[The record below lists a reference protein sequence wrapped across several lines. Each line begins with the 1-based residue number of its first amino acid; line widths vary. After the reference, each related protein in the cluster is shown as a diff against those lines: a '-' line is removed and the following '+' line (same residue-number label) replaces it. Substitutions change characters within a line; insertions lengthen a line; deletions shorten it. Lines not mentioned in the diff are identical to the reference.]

1 MSTFVV
7 VHGAWGGAWSWN
19 RFVVPMLR
27 KAGHDVYAATLTGLG
42 ERTHLASPEVTV
54 ETHVQDVANVL
65 FYEDL
70 HDVVLAGHSYGGNV
84 ISGVADRMPERLA
97 QLVYMDAGVP
107 WMEGE
112 GDEARRRERAA
123 QAERE
128 GTWRIMPGDMQ
139 ADDPEEIKKG
149 AAPRRSGQP
158 VRTFTER
165 VRLERGVPSVPKA
178 FVYCA
183 KGKEPGS
190 AQAERAERIK
200 ADPAWRY
207 YELDT
212 GHNLHYSAPEETV
225 RILLEL
231 AKEASGRGARREAG
245 IQPVH

>member
-19 RFVVPMLR
+19 KFVVPRLR
-27 KAGHDVYAATLTGLG
+27 KAGHDVFAATLTGLG
-42 ERTHLASPEVTV
+42 ERTHLANPDVTV

-70 HDVVLAGHSYGGNV
+70 HDVILAGHSYGGNV

-97 QLVYMDAGVP
+97 HLVYLDAAVP
-107 WMEGE
+107 WLEGE
-112 GDEARRRERAA
+112 PDQERRRERAA
-123 QAERE
+123 QAERD
-128 GTWRIMPGDMQ
+128 GTWRILPGDMQ
-139 ADDPEEIKKG
+139 ADDPDEIKRW

-158 VRTFTER
+158 IKTFTEP
-165 VRLERGVPSVPKA
+165 VRLEHGAPAVPKA

-183 KGKEPGS
+183 KGKQPDS
-190 AQAERAERIK
+190 AQAQRAAHIK

-207 YELDT
+207 FELDT

-225 RILLEL
+225 EILLAV
-231 AKEASGRGARREAG
+231 AKEAAARRDR
-245 IQPVH
+245 

>member
-19 RFVVPMLR
+19 KFVVPLLR
-27 KAGHDVYAATLTGLG
+27 KAGHDVFAATLTGLG
-42 ERTHLASPEVTV
+42 ERTHLARPEITT

-70 HDVVLAGHSYGGNV
+70 HDVVLAGHSYGGRV

-97 QLVYMDAGVP
+97 QLVYLDAAVP
-107 WMEGE
+107 WLEGE
-112 GDEARRRERAA
+112 QDEGRRRERME

-128 GTWRIMPGDMQ
+128 GVWRIPPGDMQ
-139 ADDPEEIKKG
+139 GDDPEEIKRW

-158 VRTFTER
+158 IKTLTEP
-165 VRLERGVPSVPKA
+165 VRLEHGPPAVPKA

-190 AQAERAERIK
+190 AQAQRASQIK

-212 GHNLHYSAPEETV
+212 GHNLHYSAPQETV
-225 RILLEL
+225 GVLLEL
-231 AKEASGRGARREAG
+231 AKAAA
-245 IQPVH
+245 P